1 MTLLDELADTTRSV
15 AVAVNDAVVSVG
27 RGSGVVVEDGLVVT
41 CAHNLPGDTAELV
54 TADGRRLQAA
64 VLGADLDGDLAV
76 LHVDA
81 LGIRPLERSAATT
94 EAGDVVFA
102 AANPYGQGVRVTSG
116 QITATD
122 RSFRGPRGQ
131 RNTGALEHTAP
142 LLRGSSGGAVV
153 DHRGGLLAIN
163 THRLDGGFY
172 VAVPVDEAWW
182 RRMESLRAGSYR
194 PRQRLG
200 VAVLSPRTGRR
211 IRAAAGLPE
220 RDGLLVRSAHEDGPA
235 ARAGIEAG
243 DLLVACGDTPLA
255 TVDDLH
261 DALASAGDTLSLTV
275 VRGVEERSVE
285 VHFGDE

>member
-15 AVAVNDAVVSVG
+15 GAAVGDAIVAVG
-27 RGSGVVVEDGLVVT
+27 RGSGVVVDDGLVVT
-41 CAHNLPGDTAELV
+41 CAHNLHGDTAEIV

-76 LHVDA
+76 LQVEA
-81 LGIRPLERSAATT
+81 LDISPPERSAAAV
-94 EAGDVVFA
+94 EAGDIVFA

-116 QITATD
+116 QVTATD

-131 RNTGALEHTAP
+131 RNTGAVEHTAP

-153 DHRGGLLAIN
+153 DSSGALLAIN

-182 RRMESLRAGSYR
+182 SRMDSLRTGSYR

-220 RDGLLVRSAHEDGPA
+220 REGLLVRSVREDGPA
-235 ARAGIEAG
+235 ARAGIEPG
-243 DLLVACGDTPLA
+243 DLLVASGDTTLA

-261 DALASAGDTLSLTV
+261 DALAAAGDTLSLTV
-275 VRGVEERSVE
+275 VRGVDERSVE
-285 VHFGDE
+285 VQFAD

>member
-1 MTLLDELADTTRSV
+1 MPLLDELADTTRSV
-15 AVAVNDAVVSVG
+15 AAAVGDAIVAIG
-27 RGSGVVVEDGLVVT
+27 RGSGVVVDDGLVVT
-41 CAHNLPGDTAELV
+41 CAHNLHGDTAELL
-54 TADGRRLQAA
+54 TADGRRLPAT

-76 LHVDA
+76 LQVEA
-81 LGIRPLERSAATT
+81 LDIGPLERSGMTVD
-94 EAGDVVFA
+94 AGDVVFA

-116 QITATD
+116 QVTATD

-153 DHRGGLLAIN
+153 DSAGALLAIN

-182 RRMESLRAGSYR
+182 RRMESLRTGSYR

-220 RDGLLVRSAHEDGPA
+220 RDGLLVRSVREDGPA
-235 ARAGIEAG
+235 ARAGIESG
-243 DLLVACGDTPLA
+243 DLLVASGDTTLA

-261 DALASAGDTLSLTV
+261 DVLAAAGDTLTLTV
-275 VRGVEERSVE
+275 VRGVDERSVE
-285 VHFGDE
+285 VHFTD

>member
-1 MTLLDELADTTRSV
+1 MALLDELADTTRSV
-15 AVAVNDAVVSVG
+15 AAVVSDAIVAVG

-41 CAHNLPGDTAELV
+41 CAHNLHGETAELV
-54 TADGRRLQAA
+54 TGDGRR
-64 VLGADLDGDLAV
+64 VEVTVMGADLDGDLAV
-76 LHVDA
+76 MQAEGLDVAPLSRSDA
-81 LGIRPLERSAATT
+81 TV
-94 EAGDVVFA
+94 EAGDVIFA
-102 AANPYGQGVRVTSG
+102 AANPHAQGVRVTAG
-116 QITATD
+116 QVTATD

-153 DHRGGLLAIN
+153 DASGFLLAIN
-163 THRLDGGFY
+163 THRLEGGFY

-182 RRMESLRAGSYR
+182 RRMESLRTGSYQ

-220 RDGLLVRSAHEDGPA
+220 RDGLLVRSVREDGPA
-235 ARAGIEAG
+235 ARAGIETG
-243 DLLVACGDTPLA
+243 DLLVASGDTPLV

-261 DALASAGDTLSLTV
+261 DVLAAAGDTLRLTV
-275 VRGVEERSVE
+275 VRGVDERTV
-285 VHFGDE
+285 VVGFGAA